1 MKPSHKPKL
10 EAPLGSSSHGFIW
23 CQLHTPKQFV
33 FSCYN
38 SSACPREKKCCSRIS
53 ERMAAHDFANGWQGS
68 LRLTATEPTP
78 PRSPSLAATARDG
91 IVVFSGGSA
100 ANNLV
105 DVFNAVR
112 EAKKSALSYVIPIS
126 DNGGSSSELI
136 RVFGGPGKYH
146 YHIRSDQKAER

>member
-1 MKPSHKPKL
+1 M
-10 EAPLGSSSHGFIW
+10 
-23 CQLHTPKQFV
+23 T
-33 FSCYN
+33 
-38 SSACPREKKCCSRIS
+38 
-53 ERMAAHDFANGWQGS
+53 AHDFANGWQGS

-105 DVFNAVR
+105 DVFNVIR

-136 RVFGGPGKYH
+136 RVFGGPGKQPH
-146 YHIRSDQKAER
+146 HLQLR